1 MKPQGHL
8 ENAIGTEQIRG
19 LVSGTTL
26 VGQGVGVAI
35 LDSGID
41 EVHKLVLPSLTHTGV
56 VYRKD
61 FTGQQITVD
70 MHGHGT
76 HVASLTNGDT
86 IFKTGRY
93 EGIAPGTK
101 LINLRVLD
109 SNGVGCTSAVIA
121 ALDWCVTNKNLVV
134 NGVSLNLRVINL
146 SLGSIAKDSYVN
158 DPLCLAARRAHNAG
172 IVVVAAAGNDGK
184 SLSGQKIYGGIHSPG
199 IEPSVITV
207 GASNTFGTDARS
219 DDQVTTYSSRGPTRG
234 YTVVNGVRKY
244 DNLIKPDIVAPGNRI
259 ISSCSFSSWTNPQS
273 LANLYP
279 TLPLSSSMNEDQLM
293 YMSGTLMA
301 APVVAGA
308 AAVMLQ
314 ANPNLTPSLVKA
326 ILMYSAQ
333 PLAGANMLEQG
344 AGLLNVDGAVRLAR
358 LVKPTLPTTVGT
370 ALLTTTSLPT
380 QQSTIAGQTFNWGQG
395 VITNWGF
402 LTGSEL
408 LTKWQGV
415 YGSGQVLGD
424 ATIFSNNIFSIVS
437 GRTSTAVTLKSGAFT
452 ITISV
457 RYWETARYWLMESY
471 WQMDRC

>member
-1 MKPQGHL
+1 MKKYFVIALILLMNIPTFLVGTVEAQSLKDLRTKREAAKLSKIAPDLEVLLADDDEEERQALAGGKTREEIKKERRARAAKLAVEEGDEAPKRTRVNGVILPSAEVLAEEKQSFIVQAASSTSDTVIQEKLALLGGRITHKSGSSGLLVIEATRSAIRQIAADANVGYVSPDRLVKPQGHL
-8 ENAIGTEQIRG
+8 ENATGTEQIRG
-19 LVSGTTL
+19 LVSGTL
-26 VGQGVGVAI
+26 MDGQGIGIAI

-61 FTGQQITVD
+61 FTGQQITAD

-76 HVASLTNGDT
+76 HVASLANGDYAY
-86 IFKTGRY
+86 KTGKY
-93 EGIAPGTK
+93 EGIAPGAK

-109 SNGVGCTSAVIA
+109 SNGIGSASAVIA

-146 SLGSIAKDSYVN
+146 SLGSIAKDSYVT

-244 DNLIKPDIVAPGNRI
+244 DNLIKPDIVAPGNRL

-273 LANLYP
+273 LVNL
-279 TLPLSSSMNEDQLM
+279 
-293 YMSGTLMA
+293 
-301 APVVAGA
+301 
-308 AAVMLQ
+308 
-314 ANPNLTPSLVKA
+314 
-326 ILMYSAQ
+326 
-333 PLAGANMLEQG
+333 
-344 AGLLNVDGAVRLAR
+344 
-358 LVKPTLPTTVGT
+358 
-370 ALLTTTSLPT
+370 
-380 QQSTIAGQTFNWGQG
+380 
-395 VITNWGF
+395 
-402 LTGSEL
+402 
-408 LTKWQGV
+408 
-415 YGSGQVLGD
+415 
-424 ATIFSNNIFSIVS
+424 
-437 GRTSTAVTLKSGAFT
+437 
-452 ITISV
+452 
-457 RYWETARYWLMESY
+457 
-471 WQMDRC
+471 